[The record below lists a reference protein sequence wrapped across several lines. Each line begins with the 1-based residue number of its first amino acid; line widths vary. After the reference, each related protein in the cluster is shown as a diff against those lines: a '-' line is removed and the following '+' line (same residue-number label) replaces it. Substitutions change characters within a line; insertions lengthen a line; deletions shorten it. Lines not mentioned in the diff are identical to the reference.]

1 MKYQDTIIGY
11 LSHIADEYE
20 EIIQKAHMTAKEIT
34 RVVEQELKDRYK
46 LREEEEDEDDDR

>member
-20 EIIQKAHMTAKEIT
+20 EIIQKARVTPREIT
-34 RVVEQELKDRYK
+34 LVVEQEIEDRYK
-46 LREEEEDEDDDR
+46 LREEEENDA